1 MTVAQEFKL
10 AGTALLANPVFMLDE
25 ICEHFVEHS
34 EVERAGN
41 RALLKSDEGSA
52 DIRAEEGRLLIDLTC
67 PSPETLQMTRTML
80 AEHLFYFAGDDPFEL
95 AWAAP
100 APRGVLANLR
110 EATVVST
117 EVVTPRMHR
126 LKLACADVSAFLGG
140 DIHVR
145 LLVPPKGREPVWPG
159 TREDGRVDWPKGE
172 DELLVRVYTI
182 RAVDTARGELWIDVF
197 QHPAPG
203 ITTPGADFARDAKP
217 GDLVA
222 IIGPGGGDVPQA
234 ASILLAGDETA
245 LPAIARIIAEA
256 SPGTRLKA
264 IIEVE
269 NAAEHQPLPSQAELH
284 VEWLHRQDYAA
295 DGKDALARA
304 TMEAIGTISDDTFVW
319 VACEKE
325 DARRI
330 RALLK
335 NRAHDRKR
343 IYAAHYWER
352 HRSASS

>member
-264 IIEVE
+264 IIEVRE
-269 NAAEHQPLPSQAELH
+269 TQPNTSPCRHRPNCTLNGCTARTTLPTERMR
-284 VEWLHRQDYAA
+284 WPGPPWRQS
-295 DGKDALARA
+295 ARSA
-304 TMEAIGTISDDTFVW
+304 TNTFVW

-325 DARRI
+325 DARRDP
-330 RALLK
+330 RASQ
-335 NRAHDRKR
+335 
-343 IYAAHYWER
+343 EPG
-352 HRSASS
+352 S

>member
-1 MTVAQEFKL
+1 MTTAQEFKL
-10 AGTALLANPVFMLDE
+10 AGTARLTDAVFMLDE

-34 EVERAGN
+34 EVKRAGN
-41 RALLKSDEGSA
+41 RAWLKSDEGSA
-52 DIRAEEGRLLIDLTC
+52 DIRAEEGKLLIELTC

-100 APRGVLANLR
+100 APRGTLPNLR

-117 EVVTPRMHR
+117 EQVTPRMHR
-126 LKLACADVSAFLGG
+126 VKFACADVSAFLGG

-145 LLVPPKGREPVWPG
+145 LLVPPKGHEPIWPG
-159 TREDGRVDWPKGE
+159 IREDGRVDWPKGE
-172 DELLVRVYTI
+172 DELLVRIYTI
-182 RAVDTARGELWIDVF
+182 RAVDTVRGEVWIDFF
-197 QHPAPG
+197 QHPTPVTA
-203 ITTPGADFARDAKP
+203 TPGADFAREAKP

-222 IIGPGGGDVPQA
+222 IMGPGGGDVPQA

-245 LPAIARIIAEA
+245 LPAIARIIAESA
-256 SPGTRLKA
+256 PGTQLKA

-269 NAAEHQPLPSQAELH
+269 SATEQQPLPSAAALQ
-284 VEWLHRQDYAA
+284 VQWLHRQDYAA

-304 TMEAIGTISDDTFVW
+304 AMEAIGAISDDTFVW

-330 RALLK
+330 RQLLK
-335 NRAHDRKR
+335 NRVHDRKR
-343 IYAAHYWER
+343 MYVAHYWER
-352 HRSASS
+352 IP